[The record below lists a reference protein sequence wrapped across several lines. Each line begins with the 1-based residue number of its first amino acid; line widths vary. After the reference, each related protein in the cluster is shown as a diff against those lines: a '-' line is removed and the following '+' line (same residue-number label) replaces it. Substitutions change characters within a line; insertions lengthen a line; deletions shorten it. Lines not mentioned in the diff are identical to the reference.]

1 MDVPASTSPGPA
13 AAAESGGSA
22 AAGRA
27 PLVALLAVVTVFAV
41 EGLRTSGPP
50 LDHVAGAGGVA
61 VAALVA
67 LLVYLIPVLV
77 GPLVGWLGARRATS
91 AAVLLLVG
99 LRLLEQAVPTPG
111 FGTAL
116 ATTVVGLGALVLVSA
131 QVVRIGRRG
140 FALGIVLGG
149 ALDVAVRSAFGSW
162 DPAWRPGLLP
172 WLYTVVVCALLVVLL
187 ARTARTFAPA
197 AGEVRSFAVLG
208 PYLALYVLI
217 LGSPAFVAS
226 QGGLGAPWATVLLL
240 FGVLLAIEAIGRDR
254 RLPGRYLWIV
264 GLVLLGAVAA
274 ALYLPG
280 VPALIAVL
288 VGQVAAAL
296 LLARLPAA
304 YRPVGAPVEDDD
316 ARAAT
321 ETHRPGSTVRP
332 ASTGSAARTSVR
344 IERSTGPRTEA
355 EPDGSSGGRRAEP
368 GSGGSPGGRR
378 ADSGSGG
385 SSSGRRVGV
394 PGGGMRP
401 RPRSSVPPTSPVR
414 RRTPALGFA
423 AAGLGAGLG
432 FVLVVLLYQASY
444 DLPLP
449 FDNRFLPLAGAVLVA
464 LPAVL
469 GYRSTVDTEPAS
481 PDRRGGL
488 LAPLAGVPA
497 VLLIV
502 PVVLLLTTP
511 APAHPS
517 ATADSVRLVTWNLHY
532 GVNDDAAVDPA
543 AIAATLRSQHP
554 DVIVLQ
560 EVNRGWPIGG
570 GTDLAEWLSRALG
583 MPYVW
588 SPAADGQ
595 FGNVIMSSLPMSQV
609 RTGPLPYGQG
619 PQRRSYARATV
630 QLPGGHGLTVC
641 TAHLQNITEHH
652 ATRDAEID
660 TLLGHCAGHAPVVV
674 AGDFNSMPG
683 WPEIAKFDRAGLV
696 SAQDSTGHAGELTSP
711 TDTPKYRPDWIFGS
725 DDVSFNDFRIVHSTA
740 SDHFPLATTVR
751 LG

>member
-1 MDVPASTSPGPA
+1 MDVPASTSRGPEA
-13 AAAESGGSA
+13 TAPAESASGTG

-41 EGLRTSGPP
+41 EGLRASGPP
-50 LDHVAGAGGVA
+50 LDHVAGVGGVA

-67 LLVYLIPVLV
+67 LLVYLVPLLA

-91 AAVLLLVG
+91 AAVLLLVA

-116 ATTVVGLGALVLVSA
+116 ATTVVGLGALVLVAA
-131 QVVRIGRRG
+131 QTARAGRRG

-149 ALDVAVRSAFGSW
+149 VLDVAVRSAFRSW
-162 DPAWRPGLLP
+162 DPVWQPGLLP
-172 WLYTVVVCALLVVLL
+172 WLYTALACLVLVALL
-187 ARTARTFAPA
+187 ARTARAFAPVP
-197 AGEVRSFAVLG
+197 GEVRSFAVLG

-240 FGVLLAIEAIGRDR
+240 FGALLAIEAIGRDR
-254 RLPGRYLWIV
+254 RLPGRYLWVV
-264 GLVLLGAVAA
+264 GLVLLAAVAA

-304 YRPVGAPVEDDD
+304 YQPIDGDSWP
-316 ARAAT
+316 
-321 ETHRPGSTVRP
+321 
-332 ASTGSAARTSVR
+332 
-344 IERSTGPRTEA
+344 A
-355 EPDGSSGGRRAEP
+355 EPDRGPATEAAGTGGARSAPAAGAGGRRVVADRV
-368 GSGGSPGGRR
+368 GRPGGT
-378 ADSGSGG
+378 
-385 SSSGRRVGV
+385 RVGV

-401 RPRSSVPPTSPVR
+401 RARPAPAPAPSPVR
-414 RRTPALGFA
+414 RRTPAIGFA

-464 LPAVL
+464 LPAAV
-469 GYRSTVDTEPAS
+469 GYRSTVDTEPAG

-502 PVVLLLTTP
+502 PIVLLLTTP

-517 ATADSVRLVTWNLHY
+517 ATANSLRLVTWNLHY

-570 GTDLAEWLSRALG
+570 GTDLAEWLSRSLA

-609 RTGPLPYGQG
+609 HTGRLPYGQG
-619 PQRRSYARATV
+619 PQRRSYAQATV
-630 QLPGGHGLTVC
+630 QLPGGPGLTVC

-660 TLLGHCAGHAPVVV
+660 ALLGHCGQHAPVVI

-725 DDVSFNDFRIVHSTA
+725 DDVAFNDFRIVPSTA

>member
-1 MDVPASTSPGPA
+1 MDVPASTSRGPEATAPAEPASGPG
-13 AAAESGGSA
+13 

-67 LLVYLIPVLV
+67 LLVYLLPVLI
-77 GPLVGWLGARRATS
+77 GPLAGWLGARRATS
-91 AAVLLLVG
+91 AAVLLLVVV
-99 LRLLEQAVPTPG
+99 RLLEQAVPTPG

-116 ATTVVGLGALVLVSA
+116 TTTVVGLGALVLVSA

-149 ALDVAVRSAFGSW
+149 AVDVAVRSAFGSW
-162 DPAWRPGLLP
+162 DPVWRPGLLP
-172 WLYTVVVCALLVVLL
+172 WLYTVVACVLLVALL
-187 ARTARTFAPA
+187 ARTARAFGPVT
-197 AGEVRSFAVLG
+197 GEVRSFAVLG

-240 FGVLLAIEAIGRDR
+240 FGALLAIEAIGRDA

-274 ALYLPG
+274 ALYLHG

-304 YRPVGAPVEDDD
+304 YQPPAPAGAP
-316 ARAAT
+316 ARAGGVL
-321 ETHRPGSTVRP
+321 RPGVAAAGDGAGPGRP
-332 ASTGSAARTSVR
+332 A
-344 IERSTGPRTEA
+344 
-355 EPDGSSGGRRAEP
+355 GRRAHAGPTGLEP
-368 GSGGSPGGRR
+368 DSAPSPG
-378 ADSGSGG
+378 
-385 SSSGRRVGV
+385 GRRVGV

-401 RPRSSVPPTSPVR
+401 RPRPTPPPAPPVR
-414 RRTPALGFA
+414 HRTPAFGFA

-449 FDNRFLPLAGAVLVA
+449 FDNRFLPLAGAVLMA
-464 LPAVL
+464 LPAAL
-469 GYRSTVDTEPAS
+469 GYRSTVDTEPAT

-502 PVVLLLTTP
+502 PIVLLLTTP

-543 AIAATLRSQHP
+543 AIAATLRGQHP
-554 DVIVLQ
+554 DVILLQ

-570 GTDLAEWLSRALG
+570 GTDLAEWLSRTLG

-595 FGNVIMSSLPMSQV
+595 FGNVIMSSLPMSHV
-609 RTGPLPYGQG
+609 HTGPLPYGQG
-619 PQRRSYARATV
+619 PQRRSYAQATV
-630 QLPGGHGLTVC
+630 QLPGGQGLTVC

-660 TLLGHCAGHAPVVV
+660 TLLGHCGGHAPVVV
-674 AGDFNSMPG
+674 AGDFNAMPG

>member
-1 MDVPASTSPGPA
+1 MDVPASTSPGSAATAPA
-13 AAAESGGSA
+13 EPASGPG

-50 LDHVAGAGGVA
+50 LDHVAGAGGVP

-91 AAVLLLVG
+91 AAVLLLVV

-116 ATTVVGLGALVLVSA
+116 STTVVGLGALVLVSA

-149 ALDVAVRSAFGSW
+149 VLDVAVRSAFRSW
-162 DPAWRPGLLP
+162 DPVWRPGLLP
-172 WLYTVVVCALLVVLL
+172 WLYTVAACVALVVLL
-187 ARTARTFAPA
+187 ARTARAFAPA
-197 AGEVRSFAVLG
+197 TGGVRSFAVLG
-208 PYLALYVLI
+208 PYLALYVLV

-240 FGVLLAIEAIGRDR
+240 FGALLAIEAIGRDR

-274 ALYLPG
+274 ALYLHG
-280 VPALIAVL
+280 VPAVIAVL

-304 YRPVGAPVEDDD
+304 YQPAAAPVDDD
-316 ARAAT
+316 AAD
-321 ETHRPGSTVRP
+321 PGRSAERP
-332 ASTGSAARTSVR
+332 AHAGPTGAAVVD
-344 IERSTGPRTEA
+344 
-355 EPDGSSGGRRAEP
+355 PDSGR
-368 GSGGSPGGRR
+368 SPG
-378 ADSGSGG
+378 
-385 SSSGRRVGV
+385 GRRVGV
-394 PGGGMRP
+394 PGGGLRP
-401 RPRSSVPPTSPVR
+401 RPRPTPPPASPVR
-414 RRTPALGFA
+414 GRTAAFGVA

-469 GYRSTVDTEPAS
+469 GHRSTVDTEPAT
-481 PDRRGGL
+481 PDRHGGL

-497 VLLIV
+497 ILLIV
-502 PVVLLLTTP
+502 PIVLLLTTP

-517 ATADSVRLVTWNLHY
+517 ATARSVRLVTWNLHY
-532 GVNDDAAVDPA
+532 GVNNDAAVDPA
-543 AIAATLRSQHP
+543 TIAATLRSQHP

-570 GTDLAEWLSRALG
+570 GTDLAEWLSRTLG

-609 RTGPLPYGQG
+609 RTGALPYGQG
-619 PQRRSYARATV
+619 PQRRSYAQATV
-630 QLPGGHGLTVC
+630 QLPGGRGLTVC

-660 TLLGHCAGHAPVVV
+660 TLLGHCAGHAPVVI
-674 AGDFNSMPG
+674 AGDFNAMPG

-725 DDVSFNDFRIVHSTA
+725 DDVSFNHFRIVHSTA